1 MTQLRNVL
9 EYDEL
14 SKLSYELIKAFLPQY
29 TESGAPTHDIVGMFI
44 NKIGEFEFE
53 GFDGR
58 QEAALSAKR
67 KKKPKKPDFEEEYED
82 DEEEW

>member
-1 MTQLRNVL
+1 MQKLSNVL

-29 TESGAPTHDIVGMFI
+29 TESGASTHDMVGMFI
-44 NKIGEFEFE
+44 NRIGEFEFE

-58 QEAALSAKR
+58 KAAELSAKR
-67 KKKPKKPDFEEEYED
+67 KKKPTKPDFG
-82 DEEEW
+82 DEEDEVEW

>member
-14 SKLSYELIKAFLPQY
+14 SKLSYELVKAFLPQY

-44 NKIGEFEFE
+44 KRIGEFEFE
-53 GFDGR
+53 GLEARR
-58 QEAALSAKR
+58 QAEIVASRRKVKKEA
-67 KKKPKKPDFEEEYED
+67 PPIDDD